1 MESSSPR
8 TKTIIV
14 LHLLSRGAEYNSID
28 KQSSLCNQTQDIR
41 GYNILYIPVPYK
53 IPIEYLLNYFNKSLV
68 LSDAPTT
75 LCDGLLI
82 YAKTDGDDG
91 VRQKLESF
99 LLSIETFKNTLVF
112 YDNYNR
118 YEEDFFHTLR
128 DNKPGLRILNVYPRG
143 IKQVK
148 RYTHPEDNHE
158 MIYVPMKKYEESG
171 LSLVCTWWFRYYIGK
186 VFGCGSGRLIQQ
198 SGTCYLT
205 AVINGIVLSD
215 SLSRM
220 VLMYMK
226 NALLADQR
234 QAVPTMLKII
244 STDIVNPDISRAPSE
259 VLFLY
264 RIMYNMFCKHKLE
277 TENPLLPRRL
287 LPRRTIDADFK
298 RLNIFKQD
306 ADAYFSQYT
315 NGDVNDLILKYND
328 EGGSDEYVL
337 YRLFYDMGVKFVV
350 LFGGIFYTPRDF
362 GRFPDYSTFIR
373 FVQNLQIVT
382 DFEEFQEI
390 DLILNING
398 KRTDLQETIN
408 IQQQGVSTR
417 TTSKE
422 IAFELETSTLNLIG
436 KDGDEHVICGFKCDG
451 YYRTYDSSLNDIGVN
466 EWNKLGDMDVY
477 VKILENINM
486 PEPDKNK
493 HFESLHI
500 SCSIYLNKNK
510 KAEYHALGKCS

>member
-14 LHLLSRGAEYNSID
+14 LHLLSKGAEYNSID
-28 KQSSLCNQTQDIR
+28 KQGSLCNQTQDIR
-41 GYNILYIPVPYK
+41 GYTILYIPVPYQM
-53 IPIEYLLNYFNKSLV
+53 PIQYRLNYFGNSLV

-82 YAKTDGDDG
+82 YAKTNGDDG

-118 YEEDFFHTLR
+118 DEENFFHTLR

-148 RYTHPEDNHE
+148 RYTHREDKHE

-226 NALLADQR
+226 NALVED
-234 QAVPTMLKII
+234 PTMLEII
-244 STDIVNPDISRAPSE
+244 SKDIVDPDISRAPSE

-264 RIMYNMFCKHKLE
+264 RIMYNLFCKHKLE
-277 TENPLLPRRL
+277 TENPLLPRR
-287 LPRRTIDADFK
+287 TIDADFT
-298 RLNIFKQD
+298 RLNIFKRD
-306 ADAYFSQYT
+306 ADAYFSYYT
-315 NGDVNDLILKYND
+315 NGDVNDLILKYD
-328 EGGSDEYVL
+328 AEGGSDEYVL

-350 LFGGIFYTPRDF
+350 LFEGKFYKPRVY
-362 GRFPDYSTFIR
+362 GRFPDYEKFIR
-373 FVQNLQIVT
+373 FVQNLEIVT
-382 DFEEFQEI
+382 DFKDFQEI

-408 IQQQGVSTR
+408 IEQQGVSTR

-422 IAFELETSTLNLIG
+422 IAFELEASTLTLLGGDDDDDAHLIS
-436 KDGDEHVICGFKCDG
+436 GFKCDG

-466 EWNKLGDMDVY
+466 EWNKLSNWGVY
-477 VKILENINM
+477 EKILENINM
-486 PEPDKNK
+486 SEPDEDK
-493 HFESLHI
+493 HFTSLHI

-510 KAEYHALGKCS
+510 KAEYHVLGKCS

>member
-1 MESSSPR
+1 M
-8 TKTIIV
+8 
-14 LHLLSRGAEYNSID
+14 
-28 KQSSLCNQTQDIR
+28 
-41 GYNILYIPVPYK
+41 
-53 IPIEYLLNYFNKSLV
+53 PIEYRLNYFNNSLV

-91 VRQKLESF
+91 VRKKLESF

-118 YEEDFFHTLR
+118 YEEDFFDTLR
-128 DNKPGLRILNVYPRG
+128 DNKPGIRILNVYPRG

-148 RYTHPEDNHE
+148 RYTHPEDKYE

-186 VFGCGSGRLIQQ
+186 VFGCGSGRLVQQ

-226 NALLADQR
+226 NALLAD
-234 QAVPTMLKII
+234 PTMLKII

-306 ADAYFSQYT
+306 ADAYFSKYT
-315 NGDVNDLILKYND
+315 NGDVNDLILKYDD

-350 LFGGIFYTPRDF
+350 LFDGIFYTPAVF
-362 GRFPDYSTFIR
+362 GRFTDYAKFIR
-373 FVQNLQIVT
+373 FVQTLEIVT
-382 DFEEFQEI
+382 DFEKFKET

-422 IAFELETSTLNLIG
+422 IVFDLETSTLSLIARRA
-436 KDGDEHVICGFKCDG
+436 KGDDDEDDDEDEDDEYYEAHVICGFKCDG

-486 PEPDKNK
+486 PEPDKKK
-493 HFESLHI
+493 HFESLLI